1 MSNIQPVRSDQGT
14 VNIKELFFKYL
25 RFLPLFILSLAL
37 SLTVAYIYL
46 RYTTPVYQSGGSL
59 VLKDQQSIGAGD
71 QNEKFQQLFVDDR
84 SKNIQNEIEYLKSQ
98 PLMERVVDALHL
110 NFSYYAKGKVK
121 EQNVYRNAPFHIET
135 VTLRDTVE
143 FKVLITFK
151 NNFSFTINKDSKTYS
166 FGEVFPTEHGDF
178 RLVRN
183 SSSDINKEYRI
194 IFKPTPSMA
203 SLLRST
209 IAVSPKSNGSG
220 ILLISMESDNPFL
233 AADVIN
239 QLMKEYQQATI
250 EDKNITTR
258 QMIQFIDG
266 RLKIVS
272 HELDS
277 ATDRMLAY
285 KQLNN
290 IQDVEGT
297 SSYFSKVEETNKQLE
312 DQRMQLNVLQLI
324 QDYINDSK
332 NATNLVPSSF
342 TITDPTLG
350 GLISAYNTAQ
360 LERKNMIDSQIPAEN
375 PKVKQKDDQLA
386 ILRKNILENIRNLRN
401 VYNSFL
407 DNTYRRNAVAESEL
421 RSLPV
426 KQQNLIEIKRQL
438 DNKLAIYNLLVG
450 KREESAIS
458 LAATIS
464 NIKVLDHAN
473 PNLTPVNPKPRSI
486 QTIALII
493 GLIIP
498 SLIVFIMEL
507 LDDKIKTREDIEKL
521 TNATILGEVGHSA
534 EESTLIVTP
543 KSRGFVAEQF
553 RIIRSNLQYVVTQT
567 PNPVILVTSSFS
579 GEGKSF
585 ISTNLGAVIALAGKK
600 TIILEFDIRKPKILA
615 GLNIP
620 KRPGL
625 TNYLLG
631 TAKLEDLPVPVS
643 NYENL
648 YVLACGPLPPNPSE
662 ILLDPKLSELFV
674 YLKQN
679 FDVVVM
685 DTAPVGMVSDALT
698 LSQFADCCMYIVRQG
713 VTHKKQI
720 SLLEEY
726 NSEQK
731 LPKVSIVLN
740 DIKLRAGYGYY
751 YGRYGYGYG
760 YGSNSGYGYY
770 DEEKSTSF
778 ISRWFGWTGK
788 LNGVEKKKKKNTV

>member
-1 MSNIQPVRSDQGT
+1 MSTIQPARSDQGSI
-14 VNIKELFFKYL
+14 NIKELFFKYL
-25 RFLPLFILSLAL
+25 RFLPLFILSLSLA
-37 SLTVAYIYL
+37 LTVAYIYL

-59 VLKDQQSIGAGD
+59 VLKDQQSIGGGD

-98 PLMERVVDALHL
+98 PLMERVVDALNL

-121 EQNVYRNAPFHIET
+121 EQNVYHNAPFHIET
-135 VTLRDTVE
+135 IQLRDTVE
-143 FKVLITFK
+143 FRLLLKIK
-151 NNFSFTINKDSKTYS
+151 NNVSFTVDNDNKTYL
-166 FGEVFPTEHGDF
+166 FGESFTTAHGDF

-183 SSSDINKEYRI
+183 GFSEMNKEYKL
-194 IFKPTPSMA
+194 IFRPTPSMA

-209 IAVSPKSNGSG
+209 VAVSPKSNGSG
-220 ILLISMESDNPFL
+220 ILLLSMESDNPYL
-233 AADVIN
+233 ASDVIN

-277 ATDRMLAY
+277 VTNKMLAF
-285 KQLNN
+285 QQANHV
-290 IQDVEGT
+290 QDMEGT
-297 SSYFSKVEETNKQLE
+297 SSYFSKVESTNKEVE

-332 NATNLVPSSF
+332 NASNLVPSSF
-342 TITDPTLG
+342 NINDPTLG
-350 GLISAYNTAQ
+350 GLIGAYNAAQ

-386 ILRKNILENIRNLRN
+386 ILRKNIMENIRNLRN
-401 VYNSFL
+401 VYNAFL
-407 DNTYRRNAVAESEL
+407 NNTYHKNAIAESEL
-421 RSLPV
+421 RSLPA
-426 KQQNLIEIKRQL
+426 KQQILVEIKRQL
-438 DNKLAIYNLLVG
+438 DNKLAIYNLLVS

-464 NIKVLDHAN
+464 NIKVLDKSY
-473 PNLTPVNPKPRSI
+473 PSLTPVNPKPRSI
-486 QTIALII
+486 QTIALIV

-521 TNATILGEVGHSA
+521 TNATILGEVGHSSEA
-534 EESTLIVTP
+534 ETLVVTP

-553 RIIRSNLQYVVTQT
+553 RIIRSNLQYVITQT
-567 PNPVILVTSSFS
+567 PKPVILVTSSFS

-585 ISTNLGAVIALAGKK
+585 VSTNLGAVIALAGKK
-600 TIILEFDIRKPKILA
+600 TIVLEFDIRKPKILS

-631 TAKLEDLPVPVS
+631 TAKLEDLPIAVS

-648 YVLACGPLPPNPSE
+648 FVLACGPLPPNPAE
-662 ILLDPKLSELFV
+662 ILLDSKLKDLFT
-674 YLKQN
+674 YLKEN

-685 DTAPVGMVSDALT
+685 DTAPVGMVSDALS
-698 LSQFADCCMYIVRQG
+698 LSQYADCCIYIVRQG

-720 SLLEEY
+720 GLLEEF
-726 NSEQK
+726 NREQK

-760 YGSNSGYGYY
+760 YGSNSGNGYY
-770 DEEKSTSF
+770 DEDKSGSF
-778 ISRWFGWTGK
+778 ISRWFGWAGK
-788 LNGVEKKKKKNTV
+788 LNGVENKKKKTIV